1 MKLSSFYIISLLF
14 LLGSCSNEQL
24 LQEEDTR
31 QPIRFTSQ
39 CLRVDTKVPGI
50 ITDNTLPEGSVIS
63 IFSLQHPFNESLS
76 QWWPTLFNNTFGR
89 ADSKGNILYEDTY
102 YFPAGEQLDFFAVH
116 PSLAELEST
125 YSNEES
131 ISISL
136 QTEAEKQV
144 DLMYASLLNQSKKEP
159 ALIFNFHHLLTQ
171 ITFTLIR
178 GESTQIDLPLTKI
191 EVIAPQSGTLNL
203 WTGELFPQSSPLATY
218 ALTTHAWIENETQI
232 PGYFLLFP
240 QKASEFIFS
249 FGTDYSHIYHIAP
262 SDMSDEWE
270 AGKCYQY
277 NITINKNIT
286 DQPFAD
292 SETPVPSNPEE
303 PAEDP
308 TISDSS
314 TEQPD
319 TSQSDNDQT
328 ANDQTDSPF
337 APPSESSGNEST
349 TDTLPE
355 TPSEPAENNNVADK
369 ESDDFEIQ
377 TKAGTIHL
385 QEVTIINLTLD

>member
-1 MKLSSFYIISLLF
+1 MKLSSFYIISFLF

-24 LQEEDTR
+24 LQEADTR

-50 ITDNTLPEGSVIS
+50 ITDHTLPQGSVIS
-63 IFSLQHPFNESLS
+63 IFSLQHPINEPLS

-102 YFPAGEQLDFFAVH
+102 YFPAGEQLDFFAVY
-116 PSLAELEST
+116 PSLAELESP
-125 YSNEES
+125 YADEES
-131 ISISL
+131 VNITL
-136 QTEAEKQV
+136 QAEADRQV

-159 ALIFNFHHLLTQ
+159 ALIFNFHHLLSQ

-178 GESTQIDLPLTKI
+178 GESAFIDLPLTKI
-191 EVIAPQSGTLNL
+191 EVIAPQTGTLNL
-203 WTGELFPQSSPLATY
+203 WTGELLPQSDPLATY
-218 ALTTHAWIENETQI
+218 TLTTHSWIENETPI
-232 PGYFLLFP
+232 PGCFLLFP
-240 QKASEFIFS
+240 QKASEFIFT

-262 SDMSDEWE
+262 SDMPAEWE

-292 SETPVPSNPEE
+292 SDAPVWTDPEE

-308 TISDSS
+308 EDPTVSGS

-319 TSQSDNDQT
+319 LDPTNKDQT
-328 ANDQTDSPF
+328 GSGT
-337 APPSESSGNEST
+337 PS
-349 TDTLPE
+349 
-355 TPSEPAENNNVADK
+355 PSEPSENETITDNTSESPSDSTENNNSEDK
-369 ESDDFEIQ
+369 NSDKDLEIQ
-377 TKAGTIHL
+377 TKATATYLPKIS
-385 QEVTIINLTLD
+385 IINLTLD